1 MATKK
6 TRTAEEIKDDI
17 KANASKVWL
26 AGLGA
31 LATAEEEGGKL
42 FRGLVKKG
50 EVYEKKGRTQF
61 DRIKDQVETLA
72 EKAKSRAGAF
82 AEEAKE
88 RAGEAW
94 AKVEETVEEK
104 AGVVEERWDDKV
116 RGVLGRVGVPS
127 RNEIASLTRR
137 VEELTRLVEK
147 KAKPATKKTVK
158 RATKPA
164 GGRTTTR
171 STNRSTTRKK

>member
-1 MATKK
+1 MATRKAK
-6 TRTAEEIKDDI
+6 AEEIKDEI

-50 EVYEKKGRTQF
+50 EQYEKKGKSQF
-61 DRIKDQVETLA
+61 EKLKDQVETLA
-72 EKAKSRAGAF
+72 GTVKSRAGAF

-88 RAGEAW
+88 RAGDAW
-94 AKVEETVEEK
+94 AKVEETVEAK
-104 AGVVEERWDDKV
+104 AGEVEERWDDKV
-116 RGVLGRVGVPS
+116 HGVLRRVGVPG
-127 RNEIASLTRR
+127 RNEIASLTKR

-147 KAKPATKKTVK
+147 KAKPPAKKTAK
-158 RATKPA
+158 RATKSA
-164 GGRTTTR
+164 ASRT
-171 STNRSTTRKK
+171 STRKK